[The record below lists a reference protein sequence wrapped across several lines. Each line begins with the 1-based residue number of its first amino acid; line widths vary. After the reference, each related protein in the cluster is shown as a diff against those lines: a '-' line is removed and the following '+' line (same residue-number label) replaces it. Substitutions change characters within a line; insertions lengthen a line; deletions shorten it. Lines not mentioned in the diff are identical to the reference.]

1 MNIDDVLNDSID
13 VGDNVD
19 VTLQAILNG
28 QNAIMDRMSEI
39 EKQQNTLNDK
49 IALMDDQRV
58 GKLADGSQNATALD
72 EHSKVTNE
80 SFRASITTR
89 EKTPDVNNDDVPHVN
104 NNAPDDDD
112 DGGYSF
118 MPIDVSILLIKV
130 SNANADI
137 AFNSKTRCFGLE
149 TK

>member
-58 GKLADGSQNATALD
+58 GSLADGSQNT
-72 EHSKVTNE
+72 S
-80 SFRASITTR
+80 
-89 EKTPDVNNDDVPHVN
+89 
-104 NNAPDDDD
+104 
-112 DGGYSF
+112 
-118 MPIDVSILLIKV
+118 
-130 SNANADI
+130 
-137 AFNSKTRCFGLE
+137 
-149 TK
+149 